1 MAIARRSNPA
11 AVWQPS
17 GPAPE
22 GEVVWGHA
30 TSPQRFALL
39 CHLATRLSA
48 QRPDLEI
55 VLTYSETSPPD
66 KVPQGVTIEALPAE
80 NLKDIRRFLDHTR
93 PHLCLWT
100 GGLLRPA
107 LIGEAAARA
116 IPLMLIDADESAFD
130 DARFRWLPD
139 ITRATLKH
147 FGLIFAASAN
157 AAQRVL
163 KLGASPEIVTMTGP
177 LQATGAILQGDEKE
191 RDRLGQ
197 ILTGRP
203 IWLAARIALA
213 ETEAMLR
220 AHRLSLRGAHRQL
233 LVIVPE
239 LESDG
244 DAIEAQLVESG
255 WRYARWSRGED
266 PTEATQILLADTEG
280 EMGLWYRLAPVTF
293 LGGSLATG
301 IGGRDP
307 FEPAALGSAVLYGPN
322 VGRHLSAYSRL
333 ASAGAARIVKDAE
346 TLASAVQRLSAPD
359 QAAAM
364 AHAAWEVVTQGAEAT
379 DQLLDLIQDTLDLA
393 EAP

>member
-1 MAIARRSNPA
+1 MAIARRSDPA

-359 QAAAM
+359 HAAAM

>member
-1 MAIARRSNPA
+1 MAIARRSDPA

-30 TSPQRFALL
+30 TSPQRVALL

-239 LESDG
+239 MESDG
-244 DAIEAQLVESG
+244 DAIEAQLIESG

-266 PTEATQILLADTEG
+266 TTEATQILLADTEG

-379 DQLLDLIQDTLDLA
+379 DQLLDLIQDALDLA